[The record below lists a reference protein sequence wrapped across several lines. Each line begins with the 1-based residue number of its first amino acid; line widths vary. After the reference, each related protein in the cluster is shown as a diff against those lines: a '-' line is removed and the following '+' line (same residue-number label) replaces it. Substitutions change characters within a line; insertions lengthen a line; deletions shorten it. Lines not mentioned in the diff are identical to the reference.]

1 MLRLLNRLLSR
12 PRADGAVPPR
22 LGPELETM
30 EPRLLYSADLMPT
43 GLDAT
48 APSAEIRLLD
58 STPIIDAATEA
69 AQTHRQEIV
78 FIDAGID
85 NAEQLLDA
93 LDRDRSALQVI
104 WLDPNANGIDQISA
118 ALAGRSDIGA
128 IHILS
133 HGANGQVM
141 LGNSTV
147 DSATLTQRADT
158 ITGWRS
164 ALTDDAD
171 ILLYGCDVAG
181 DAAGLTFI
189 ESLARLTGADVAAS
203 EDLTGTGGDWVLER
217 QIGAIDSIALSSMR
231 WQGALGVTASSSGDI
246 NVNTVTFGTQK
257 DVAVAMLN
265 DGRWVATWTNETLKK
280 VYGQI
285 FNADGSKQDS
295 FFQLSATFSGSQSQ
309 AAVATDGNDRIVF
322 VFSSSKDG
330 NEDIYARIFNS
341 AGVSQTGDIK
351 INEGSTAG
359 DQSNASVAMNSSGDF
374 VVSWDGQ
381 GSGDNE
387 GIFMRRFDAAGAP
400 STGITVVNTT
410 TSGRQEESDVALTND
425 GRVVVTWFDD
435 SNGKRIVARQFD
447 ALNNGGTQILMPG
460 GHPNDPVAP
469 AVATDGAGNFVV
481 VWNEGG
487 LGGPKED
494 IYMQS
499 FTASGSPIGTV
510 VQVNTT
516 TSEQQEFAD
525 VAINA
530 AGYTVVTWQSMNQDG
545 SAEGIFA
552 RSYEPGASNPSAE
565 IPVNLYT
572 ADNQS
577 QPAVAI
583 NSRGQIVIAW
593 EGERAGDSSAL
604 SARTFDWPEA
614 STANTAPVLTP
625 VAPSLVAINED
636 AGPPSG
642 ATGTLIST
650 LLSLAGSGS
659 GPQNV
664 TDPDL
669 TGTTG
674 LALLSADNSNGN
686 WYFSIDGGNNWTLIN
701 SATLSNSNALLLAA
715 DSQTRIAFAPNANF
729 NTATGSRPSLDFRAW
744 DRSSGNIGD
753 FADTGI
759 NGGNSAFST
768 AT

>member
-359 DQSNASVAMNSSGDF
+359 DQ
-374 VVSWDGQ
+374 
-381 GSGDNE
+381 
-387 GIFMRRFDAAGAP
+387 
-400 STGITVVNTT
+400 
-410 TSGRQEESDVALTND
+410 
-425 GRVVVTWFDD
+425 
-435 SNGKRIVARQFD
+435 
-447 ALNNGGTQILMPG
+447 
-460 GHPNDPVAP
+460 
-469 AVATDGAGNFVV
+469 
-481 VWNEGG
+481 
-487 LGGPKED
+487 
-494 IYMQS
+494 
-499 FTASGSPIGTV
+499 
-510 VQVNTT
+510 
-516 TSEQQEFAD
+516 
-525 VAINA
+525 
-530 AGYTVVTWQSMNQDG
+530 
-545 SAEGIFA
+545 
-552 RSYEPGASNPSAE
+552 
-565 IPVNLYT
+565 
-572 ADNQS
+572 
-577 QPAVAI
+577 
-583 NSRGQIVIAW
+583 
-593 EGERAGDSSAL
+593 
-604 SARTFDWPEA
+604 
-614 STANTAPVLTP
+614 
-625 VAPSLVAINED
+625 
-636 AGPPSG
+636 
-642 ATGTLIST
+642 
-650 LLSLAGSGS
+650 
-659 GPQNV
+659 
-664 TDPDL
+664 
-669 TGTTG
+669 
-674 LALLSADNSNGN
+674 
-686 WYFSIDGGNNWTLIN
+686 
-701 SATLSNSNALLLAA
+701 
-715 DSQTRIAFAPNANF
+715 
-729 NTATGSRPSLDFRAW
+729 
-744 DRSSGNIGD
+744 
-753 FADTGI
+753 
-759 NGGNSAFST
+759 
-768 AT
+768 